1 MTPRCTCQH
10 GLYQCTYTTDCVQD
24 TCCEGN
30 MDTNINGIYKVTRD
44 DVIDRGIGA
53 SASGTL
59 NDNRLVTTVEAYEL
73 YNRFSSLHGGEL
85 EILDNDDAPVFDD
98 LANFRS
104 DETQV
109 QLNTTG
115 ETLYVGS
122 VF

>member
-1 MTPRCTCQH
+1 
-10 GLYQCTYTTDCVQD
+10 
-24 TCCEGN
+24 
-30 MDTNINGIYKVTRD
+30 MDTNINGIYKVTVD

-98 LANFRS
+98 LANFWS